1 MGKLLSN
8 YGTQAKE
15 KARQQK
21 QIDKAAKRMLS
32 RRKKAFIKKSLEEV
46 AKSDGEINHLE
57 KEGLFQMNHFGE
69 L

>member
-32 RRKKAFIKKSLEEV
+32 RRKKAFIKKIPPTAV
-46 AKSDGEINHLE
+46 AE
-57 KEGLFQMNHFGE
+57 KAYPLSTEDDIDNTH
-69 L
+69 

>member
-32 RRKKAFIKKSLEEV
+32 RQKKAYIKKIPPAAV
-46 AKSDGEINHLE
+46 AE
-57 KEGLFQMNHFGE
+57 KADPLSTEDNVDNTQ
-69 L
+69 